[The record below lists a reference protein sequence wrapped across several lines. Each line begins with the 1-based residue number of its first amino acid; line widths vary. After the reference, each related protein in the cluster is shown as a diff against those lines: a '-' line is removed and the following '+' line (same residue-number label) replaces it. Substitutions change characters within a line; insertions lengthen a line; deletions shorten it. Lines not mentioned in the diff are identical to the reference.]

1 MGLPGEPSGGEHPN
15 DGGSDPPEEV
25 VDELGWLAQPASE
38 LFDHRRR
45 GEFKTR
51 YDATAWRQIAAEFA
65 YLILILGLC
74 AVALIW
80 IGYVVGATSPED
92 RREFWIIA
100 YPRDR
105 SFLLGL
111 TVALSGI
118 VGGTAFS
125 LKWLYHSVA
134 KWAWNTDR
142 VFWRL
147 IVPFLSG
154 ILAFFVAAMIT
165 AGIVSVFNAD
175 FFSNFYGALG
185 GGFFIGYFSDNV
197 LAALQ
202 NLAVK
207 WFGTVDKRY
216 QRFAHVHE
224 HHDNGADPHAM
235 PQTHFGAEVAAPDGF
250 SCFARY
256 RIQDETPWK
265 KLSNVRDFWIG
276 SEPPKHRLFFASA
289 DQITCQSSF
298 PVRYSD
304 TPTTGYVTPA
314 CSS

>member
-1 MGLPGEPSGGEHPN
+1 MELPDEPPGDKHPPNGG
-15 DGGSDPPEEV
+15 DDPPDEV
-25 VDELGWLAQPASE
+25 VDDVGWLAQPASE
-38 LFDHRRR
+38 LFDHRQP
-45 GEFKTR
+45 GEYKTR
-51 YDATAWRQIAAEFA
+51 YDSAAWRQIVAEFV
-65 YLILILGLC
+65 YLILILGIC
-74 AVALIW
+74 AALLLA
-80 IGYVVGATSPED
+80 IGYIVGATSPED
-92 RREFWIIA
+92 HRQFWIIT

-105 SFLLGL
+105 SLLLSL

-142 VFWRL
+142 IFWRI

-165 AGIVSVFNAD
+165 AGIVSVFNAA

-216 QRFAHVHE
+216 QRLAHPHDHHE
-224 HHDNGADPHAM
+224 D
-235 PQTHFGAEVAAPDGF
+235 
-250 SCFARY
+250 
-256 RIQDETPWK
+256 
-265 KLSNVRDFWIG
+265 
-276 SEPPKHRLFFASA
+276 AS
-289 DQITCQSSF
+289 DQSSK
-298 PVRYSD
+298 
-304 TPTTGYVTPA
+304 
-314 CSS
+314 